1 MSFLNLNTKW
11 DANNKFFKTVQ
22 KLQDDNRVMIADGV
36 VHMIS

>member
-11 DANNKFFKTVQ
+11 DANNKFCETVQ